1 MSVDRW
7 SVLSDSVNWYSLSFD
22 KLMDWVYQLID
33 GWNVSAEW
41 WVDFVPCCSPAN
53 ISTEDPSVSP
63 MLRDCH
69 AQLSFDDTDE
79 GMKRGRDIVASGKP
93 SIALEEVRVFCQLKN
108 RQQTNQLKFWRTHH
122 RSYAGRAMYLLWCM
136 WLAGPSRVLY
146 RGDMFLSQHVV
157 IVINVLCKSILTT
170 FQDKQNIF
178 ILF

>member
-1 MSVDRW
+1 MSFDKLMDWVYQLIGGWCMSVNWW

-22 KLMDWVYQLID
+22 ELMDWVYQLI
-33 GWNVSAEW
+33 
-41 WVDFVPCCSPAN
+41 
-53 ISTEDPSVSP
+53 
-63 MLRDCH
+63 
-69 AQLSFDDTDE
+69 DDTDE

-136 WLAGPSRVLY
+136 WLAGPSRVWY